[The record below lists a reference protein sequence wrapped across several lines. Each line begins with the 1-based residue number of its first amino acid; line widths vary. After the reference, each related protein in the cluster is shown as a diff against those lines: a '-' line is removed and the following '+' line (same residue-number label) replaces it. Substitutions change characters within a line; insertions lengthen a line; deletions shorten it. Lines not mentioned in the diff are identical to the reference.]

1 MKECGCVLTHTNN
14 GVCVRL
20 CSAHGYGTEMLPVLR
35 RFIDMFSELEVLHGH
50 SLLAAYTDLLHQAR
64 ALLRKVDG
72 EQEKEGRA
80 TTETPLA
87 EKQDVIGFSHRNGT
101 LPLL

>member
-50 SLLAAYTDLLHQAR
+50 SLLAAYTSVLSEAQ
-64 ALLRKVDG
+64 ALLRKID
-72 EQEKEGRA
+72 ERQEREGRA
-80 TTETPLA
+80 ITEPLPVD
-87 EKQDVIGFSHRNGT
+87 KQDVIDFPQRPSTVARA
-101 LPLL
+101 